1 MGKRKRS
8 RHPDWKAVGQIV
20 TYLLG
25 TAEQLVKLI
34 GSIRGI
40 C

>member
-1 MGKRKRS
+1 VGKRQRS
-8 RHPDWKAVGQIV
+8 RRPDWKAVGQVV
-20 TYLLG
+20 TFLLG

-40 C
+40 F